1 MTKGTRTRAALLIL
15 LLFTAWSRAAAQE
28 ATERG
33 APGVAVAEAGPPT
46 LIADAL
52 GEVPP
57 DDPKMESYSHGNYM
71 LYLVDAVWSAGLL
84 AIIVFS
90 GFAATLRRWAGMAGP
105 SPNLRVAIYSVLF
118 TLVTSAGSFPFTVY
132 AGFLREKRY
141 GFASQT
147 FMGWLGDKGK
157 ELLVAIVLQA
167 IFVVVLYAAIR
178 RLGRRWWVAGSCLAV
193 LFVVLV
199 IAVFPVFIA
208 PLINTFAP
216 LKDAPLRAEI
226 LEMAR
231 REGIPA
237 DEVYEVDAS
246 RQSSHNNAYVAGL
259 LGTERIVL
267 YDTTLK
273 KFTPREI
280 KFVMGHE
287 MGHYVLHHI
296 WRTVVF
302 LALVIVAGFYL
313 VDRITLRVIAG
324 RPSLGITALAEPSS
338 LPLISLVLS
347 VYLFVVGPAIA
358 TFSRVQEHQADLFGL
373 DATHDPA
380 AAASSFLKFGRLDL
394 DEYHVH
400 PWIEALLYSHPSLS
414 RRIGT
419 AQEYA
424 RRHGADG
431 SPSELLPPRRTDF

>member
-1 MTKGTRTRAALLIL
+1 MARAALLTL
-15 LLFTAWSRAAAQE
+15 LLSVVSPFAAAQE
-28 ATERG
+28 PTGRG

-147 FMGWLGDKGK
+147 FMAWLGDRGKG
-157 ELLVAIVLQA
+157 LLVAIVLQA
-167 IFVVVLYAAIR
+167 LFMVLLYAAIR
-178 RLGRRWWVAGSCLAV
+178 RLGRRWWMAGSCLAV
-193 LFVVLV
+193 LFAVLV
-199 IAVFPVFIA
+199 IAVAPVFIA
-208 PLINTFAP
+208 PLFNTFAP
-216 LKDAPLRAEI
+216 LKDSRLRAEI
-226 LEMAR
+226 LEMAH

-246 RQSSHNNAYVAGL
+246 RQSTHNNAYVAGL

-273 KFTPREI
+273 TFTPREI

-296 WRTVVF
+296 WKTIVF
-302 LALVIVAGFYL
+302 LAPLIVGGFYL
-313 VDRITLRVIAG
+313 VDRIALRVIAG
-324 RPSLGITALAEPSS
+324 RPSLGITALADPSS

-358 TFSRVQEHQADLFGL
+358 TFSRMQEHRADLFGL
-373 DATHDPA
+373 EATHDPV

-419 AQEYA
+419 AREYA

-431 SPSELLPPRRTDF
+431 SPSEVPPSGGTSD

>member
-1 MTKGTRTRAALLIL
+1 MARAALLTL
-15 LLFTAWSRAAAQE
+15 LLSVVSPFAAAQE
-28 ATERG
+28 PTGRG
-33 APGVAVAEAGPPT
+33 APGVAVAEAEPPA
-46 LIADAL
+46 LIANAL
-52 GEVPP
+52 GQIPP
-57 DDPKMESYSHGNYM
+57 DDPKMESYSHGNYV
-71 LYLVDAVWSAGLL
+71 LYVIDAVWTAGLL

-90 GFAATLRRWAGMAGP
+90 GFAARLRRWAGMAGP
-105 SPNLRVAIYSVLF
+105 SPNLRVAIYAVLF
-118 TLVTSAGSFPFTVY
+118 TLVTSAGTFPLTVY

-147 FMGWLGDKGK
+147 FMAWLGDRGKG
-157 ELLVAIVLQA
+157 LLVAIVLQA
-167 IFVVVLYAAIR
+167 LFMVLLYAAIR
-178 RLGRRWWVAGSCLAV
+178 RLGRRWWMAGSCLAV
-193 LFVVLV
+193 LFTVLV

-208 PLINTFAP
+208 PLFNTFAP

-313 VDRITLRVIAG
+313 VDRISLRVIAG
-324 RPSLGITALAEPSS
+324 RPLLGITALGEPSS
-338 LPLISLVLS
+338 LPLIFLVLS

-373 DATHDPA
+373 EATHDPV

-419 AQEYA
+419 AREYA

-431 SPSELLPPRRTDF
+431 SPSEVPPSGGTSD